1 MTEERSRGVVKWFQN
16 AKGYG
21 FIERDEGDDVFVHH
35 TDIDME
41 GYRTLEEGERVEF
54 DLLQTEEGPRAE
66 RVRRLDAQEKAT

>member
-1 MTEERSRGVVKWFQN
+1 MTEERTRGVVKWFNN

-21 FIERDEGDDVFVHH
+21 FIQRDEGDDVFVHH

-54 DLLQTEEGPRAE
+54 NLIETEEGPRAE
-66 RVRRLDAQEKAT
+66 HVRRLDAPDAG

>member
-1 MTEERSRGVVKWFQN
+1 MAEERSRGVVKWFNN

-21 FIERDEGDDVFVHH
+21 FIEREEGADVFVHH

-54 DLLQTEEGPRAE
+54 TLVQAEEGPRAQQ
-66 RVRRLDAQEKAT
+66 VRRLGAPSAE